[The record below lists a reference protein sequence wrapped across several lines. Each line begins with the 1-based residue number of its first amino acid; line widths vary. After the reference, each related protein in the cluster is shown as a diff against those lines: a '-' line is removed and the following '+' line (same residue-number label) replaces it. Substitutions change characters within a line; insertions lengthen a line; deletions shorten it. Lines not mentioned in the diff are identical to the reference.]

1 MEERSN
7 PVQKRKVKKK
17 IVSQVPE
24 LLGGQT
30 IGRCP
35 QRSKGQGIK
44 SQQKEP
50 QRHKGAS
57 VLHELEKQVEPKE
70 DTTLLLRP
78 SGIQEDGC
86 EETVAD
92 GVTRGRQGLQF
103 SKEQKVV
110 LGRS

>member
-7 PVQKRKVKKK
+7 VIQKIKVKNK

-44 SQQKEP
+44 SK
-50 QRHKGAS
+50 
-57 VLHELEKQVEPKE
+57 
-70 DTTLLLRP
+70 
-78 SGIQEDGC
+78 
-86 EETVAD
+86 
-92 GVTRGRQGLQF
+92 
-103 SKEQKVV
+103 
-110 LGRS
+110 

>member
-7 PVQKRKVKKK
+7 VIQKRKVKNK

-44 SQQKEP
+44 SK
-50 QRHKGAS
+50 
-57 VLHELEKQVEPKE
+57 
-70 DTTLLLRP
+70 
-78 SGIQEDGC
+78 
-86 EETVAD
+86 
-92 GVTRGRQGLQF
+92 
-103 SKEQKVV
+103 
-110 LGRS
+110 

>member
-7 PVQKRKVKKK
+7 PIQKRRVKKK

-44 SQQKEP
+44 SQ
-50 QRHKGAS
+50 
-57 VLHELEKQVEPKE
+57 
-70 DTTLLLRP
+70 
-78 SGIQEDGC
+78 
-86 EETVAD
+86 
-92 GVTRGRQGLQF
+92 
-103 SKEQKVV
+103 
-110 LGRS
+110 